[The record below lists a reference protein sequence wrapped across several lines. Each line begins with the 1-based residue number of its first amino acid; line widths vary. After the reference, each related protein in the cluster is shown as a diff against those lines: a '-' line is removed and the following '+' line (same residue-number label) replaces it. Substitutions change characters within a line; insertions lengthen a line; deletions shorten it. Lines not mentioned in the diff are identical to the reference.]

1 MPEISPHALRM
12 PRSGIR
18 EVMDVAW
25 SMDGPV
31 IGLHVGEPSFA
42 TPSHVLDGAR
52 HALDTGQ
59 TRYVS
64 NAGIPPLRAAL
75 AAKVSE
81 RNGLPAGPENV
92 TVTNGGMGALYAALG
107 ATTKAGDEVL
117 VPDPGWPNFAM
128 AIELLQAKPVGYPL
142 KPENGF
148 LPEIEDIAAQVTDRT
163 RAVVVNFP
171 SNPLGAVLPAALA
184 EQLCRFADEHDL
196 WLISDE
202 CYDQITFGAEHVSP
216 GRWDEQDRVLS
227 CFSFSKTYAMTGL
240 RVGYLVAPEPVA
252 ETASKM
258 QEPLIACVN
267 APAQHA
273 ALAALEG
280 PAGDRRRDARRL
292 PRAPRPGRRAARPR
306 GRGLPAAPRRVLP
319 VGRRARPQRRRR
331 RGVVAGPAP
340 RTRRGR
346 RAGDRVRARGRGL
359 DPLLAR
365 HRHRRPARG
374 IGENRGMRQRVSVIT
389 LGVRDLARARAFY
402 EAMGWESG
410 AAPADD
416 VVFFQ
421 AGDLVLALWDRA
433 RLAEDSCVEDGG
445 GWGGVTPALNLGSP
459 GDVDAVIEE
468 ARAAGATIGR
478 EPAETFWGGYSAV
491 FIDPDG
497 HPWEIAHNPHWTL
510 TEDGGVRLN

>member
-42 TPSHVLDGAR
+42 TPPHVLDGAR
-52 HALDTGQ
+52 RALDTGQ

-75 AAKVSE
+75 AAKVAE
-81 RNGLPAGPENV
+81 RNGLRAGPENV

-107 ATTKAGDEVL
+107 ATTTGGRRGARPRSRLAQLRDGDRAAAG
-117 VPDPGWPNFAM
+117 
-128 AIELLQAKPVGYPL
+128 QAGR
-142 KPENGF
+142 
-148 LPEIEDIAAQVTDRT
+148 LPAQAGERLPAARSRTSPPQVTDRT
-163 RAVVVNFP
+163 RAVLVNFP

-184 EQLCRFADEHDL
+184 EQLCRLADEHDL

-280 PAGDRRRDARRL
+280 PQEIVGEMRDAYRERRDLAAAQL
-292 PRAPRPGRRAARPR
+292 DRAGV
-306 GRGLPAAPRRVLP
+306 GYLLPAGRVLP
-319 VGRRARPQRRRR
+319 VGRRARPLRRRR
-331 RGVVAGPAP
+331 RGVVARPAP
-340 RTRRGR
+340 RARRGR
-346 RAGDRVRARGRGL
+346 RAGDRVRA
-359 DPLLAR
+359 P
-365 HRHRRPARG
+365 
-374 IGENRGMRQRVSVIT
+374 
-389 LGVRDLARARAFY
+389 RARAGS
-402 EAMGWESG
+402 AARSPPPPTTCSRDWRES
-410 AAPADD
+410 AA
-416 VVFFQ
+416 
-421 AGDLVLALWDRA
+421 
-433 RLAEDSCVEDGG
+433 
-445 GWGGVTPALNLGSP
+445 
-459 GDVDAVIEE
+459 
-468 ARAAGATIGR
+468 
-478 EPAETFWGGYSAV
+478 
-491 FIDPDG
+491 
-497 HPWEIAHNPHWTL
+497 
-510 TEDGGVRLN
+510 